1 MANALTF
8 YTVFYES
15 KERVRKSAAYK
26 NLEDCVGSDFS
37 SLVELD
43 IQQREGLI
51 VKSHC
56 VFTRAIL
63 KKNKPIVI
71 MSAICCEGLTDRGT
85 FVV

>member
-8 YTVFYES
+8 YTVFNES
-15 KERVRKSAAYK
+15 KIRVRKSAAYK
-26 NLEDCVGSDFS
+26 NSEDCVGSDFS
-37 SLVELD
+37 SLVELV
-43 IQQREGLI
+43 IQQLEELI

-56 VFTRAIL
+56 MFTRATL

-71 MSAICCEGLTDRGT
+71 MSAICCEGLTDGGT

>member
-1 MANALTF
+1 MANVLTF

-15 KERVRKSAAYK
+15 KVRLRKSAAYK
-26 NLEDCVGSDFS
+26 NSEDCVGSDFS

-43 IQQREGLI
+43 IQQLEGLI

-56 VFTRAIL
+56 VFTRATL

-71 MSAICCEGLTDRGT
+71 MSAICCEGLTDGGT

>member
-15 KERVRKSAAYK
+15 KVRVRKSAAYK
-26 NLEDCVGSDFS
+26 NSEDCVVSGFS

-43 IQQREGLI
+43 IQQLEGLI
-51 VKSHC
+51 VKSHF
-56 VFTRAIL
+56 VFTRTTL

-71 MSAICCEGLTDRGT
+71 MSAICCEGLTDGGT